1 MKRSRPFILIF
12 SALLCDSW
20 LPLSAGDIPEPAK
33 PAAKPLVSKAVATN
47 RIASLPDYARP
58 LDESVA
64 AWGGEGEEAPNW
76 LDFGIESRSRFEFRD
91 QDYRT
96 TDLISEEVFYQ
107 RSLVYLGIH
116 DLLDPF
122 RVAVEFED
130 ARRGLSLRPES
141 ANEANHTELLQG
153 YGELY
158 LDDAVNDEALSLRFG
173 RMAFD
178 SIDRRLISRNR
189 YRNTINAF
197 DGARLRIGDEKSPIE
212 WDTFALRTVDRS
224 VDALDRS
231 GDDSL
236 LYGITGYLRTASP
249 ELVLEPYWLLADQS
263 SGTGKKLHTSGLHAY
278 GLIGGSGWDY
288 DIDIVGQWG
297 VSAGLD
303 HSAWAA
309 HAEAGYSW
317 DHPWKPRLSGW
328 LNYATGDR
336 DPLDSESGRFDPLY
350 GATFA
355 FYGYTSYFSWQNMIN
370 PAVRLSFL
378 PHAALRCE
386 IIHRGVW
393 LASERDAWT
402 RGSRSDATG
411 GSGRYVGQELDLR
424 AAYRVNEH
432 LEIEAVFSRFFPGD
446 FVEATGASPASNF
459 GYVAATLRF

>member
-1 MKRSRPFILIF
+1 MKRLLPSIFIF
-12 SALLCDSW
+12 AAPLCLTVGPIPS
-20 LPLSAGDIPEPAK
+20 GDATETVK
-33 PAAKPLVSKAVATN
+33 TAAKPPVSKAVATN

-64 AWGGEGEEAPNW
+64 ARGGETGDVPDW
-76 LDFGIESRSRFEFRD
+76 LDFGMESRSRFEFRD

-96 TDLISEEVFYQ
+96 ADLISEEVFYQ
-107 RSLVYLGIH
+107 RSLLYLGIH
-116 DLLDPF
+116 DLIDPL

-130 ARRGLSLRPES
+130 SRRGFSLRPES

-158 LDDAVNDEALSLRFG
+158 LDDAVCDEALSLRFG

-178 SIDRRLISRNR
+178 AVDRRLISRNR

-197 DGARLRIGDEKSPIE
+197 DGARLRIGDETSPIE
-212 WDTFALRTVDRS
+212 WDAFALRAVDRS

-231 GDDSL
+231 SDDSL
-236 LYGITGYLRTASP
+236 LYGITGYLRTPAP
-249 ELVLEPYWLLADQS
+249 DLVLEPYWLLADQT

-278 GLIGGSGWDY
+278 GLIGASGWDY
-288 DIDIVGQWG
+288 DLDLAGQWG
-297 VSAGLD
+297 KSGGQD

-317 DHPWKPRLSGW
+317 DHPWKPRLAGW

-336 DPLDSESGRFDPLY
+336 DPFDSESDRFDPLY
-350 GATFA
+350 GASFA

-370 PAVRLSFL
+370 PAVRLSFQ
-378 PHAALRCE
+378 PNAAIRCE
-386 IIHRGVW
+386 IIHRGIW
-393 LASERDAWT
+393 LASERDAWP

-424 AAYRVNEH
+424 AAYRVNDH